1 MIRTLFIVPAVLGLS
16 ACMQQPAEMSG
27 APTEAGA
34 AASVEDRLSGS
45 RLSLTAT
52 DGDAPQMVM
61 TLREDGTSQTEAAGF
76 VLTGQ
81 WQVDGSTLCQTDI
94 RLGGMPSD
102 DPTPQCVE
110 VRLSGD
116 RVTLIGE
123 NDDGSPETF
132 TGTISSI

>member
-1 MIRTLFIVPAVLGLS
+1 MIRTLSVVVPAVLGLS

-27 APTEAGA
+27 APTEAP
-34 AASVEDRLSGS
+34 AASVEERLSGS

-52 DGDAPQMVM
+52 DGEAPPMVM

-116 RVTLIGE
+116 QVTLIGE